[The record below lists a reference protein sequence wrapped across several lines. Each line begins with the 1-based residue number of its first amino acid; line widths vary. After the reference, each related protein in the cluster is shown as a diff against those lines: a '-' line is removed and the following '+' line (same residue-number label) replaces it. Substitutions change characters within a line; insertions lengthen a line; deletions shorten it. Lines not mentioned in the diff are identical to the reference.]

1 MIQKGITKPH
11 WQSSFSGSSQI
22 IVGSEKEGSKLEF
35 SELKLDESEVIS
47 RKSEVI
53 HGKSFSSKK
62 AAIPLNLGKEHGL
75 E

>member
-1 MIQKGITKPH
+1 M
-11 WQSSFSGSSQI
+11 
-22 IVGSEKEGSKLEF
+22 EF

-62 AAIPLNLGKEHGL
+62 SSDPIKPWQRTWSGITDNLTVSGL
-75 E
+75 PTSD